1 MNTINLYRVWC
12 PHEDEWAEVWAQE
25 PPTISP
31 LNAGSPIDPEKTYI
45 IDTISQQ
52 FPTSD
57 IGTKIILQAIQ
68 KTTTL
73 IHRYQLQQQRQ
84 IQQ

>member
-57 IGTKIILQAIQ
+57 IGTKIWVHASPKPQPTPTSSISIYWTGA
-68 KTTTL
+68 
-73 IHRYQLQQQRQ
+73 
-84 IQQ
+84 